1 MAERIIKQ
9 NATQGYIQ
17 EMARYAIVD
26 NRRRMIPDVRDS
38 FKPVQRKI
46 LYGMQEL
53 NAVSEGTKKKSARIV
68 GDVMGKY
75 HPHGDCLRGDTQI
88 RLLSD
93 EVLSIKQLC
102 EAGEPVKIL
111 AVDVKTGKGVPAIA
125 HSFRIGQYTDNVYHV
140 IFSNGFELKCTSNHP
155 IMMSDMSWTKTEDIS
170 IGDSIYATSTDNAVL
185 VSDIWIEEV
194 NKEPMYDFTVDG
206 LENMLIPMDDKTM
219 MCVHNSSIYGAMGN
233 MTGWWRCKIPLING
247 WGNWGNFQGAKPAA
261 MRYTEAY
268 LSPFS
273 NDCVLGL
280 LKKYPSVVD
289 WYSNF
294 DGTTKEPAVL
304 PTMIPLLLINGASGI
319 GVGMKMDL
327 PPHNVHEVIEV
338 TRNLIRHPN
347 AEVVLIPDLC
357 MPCDIIDANWKKICN
372 EGNGKFRVR
381 GRIEVGEYKK
391 SPALF
396 IRSLPDGVTTD
407 SIKTKLEEMT
417 AKGIISQVKD
427 ILWEGS
433 STDMNLVIKLDK
445 NADPYYFRDVVYKNT
460 QAETSY
466 SINFE
471 AIHDL
476 DHSRFSYK
484 SYLEMYII
492 NTKMTLFRMHCA
504 KYHDAMTR
512 SFELEAYIKVMNS
525 GKIDEIYKAIRK
537 NKSSDNTELIAWLCK
552 LLSVTEFQA
561 GFIIKAPLSKF
572 SKGNLLAYQAEYNE
586 CVATAEEN
594 REYIINDDKITEELD
609 QILADYD
616 KKYGTPRI
624 CNVLKESDY
633 SGVPKGTFKIVV
645 TENNFIRKLQEND
658 NVGIV
663 KGDNPNFILKVD
675 NTENIL
681 LFSNKGKVYKLPV
694 SKIPLTD
701 KGPGTDIRLLVK
713 GLTSD
718 IANVLYEPD
727 LVKISKMKWKHYLV
741 TVSAGNSIKKLEI
754 EDFLA
759 VPPSGIFYTKLNET
773 DSVQDVQI
781 IPDGLDLVIYSGHKA
796 LRCPLQEIPLYKRN
810 AVGVAAMN
818 TKDNIGGLSVLYQDI
833 THICVVT
840 KSGKINKFDAMGMP
854 QAKRNQ
860 AGNSVIKLGTTDSII
875 SIYGVNDNSTIRVIT
890 ANSGSIDIAVRDIP
904 STSSISAGKKII
916 STKGDYIIKTKLY
929 QS

>member
-1 MAERIIKQ
+1 MAETIIKQ

-38 FKPVQRKI
+38 FKPVQRRI
-46 LYGMQEL
+46 LYDMLEL

-68 GDVMGKY
+68 GDTMGKY
-75 HPHGDCLRGDTQI
+75 SPHGDQ
-88 RLLSD
+88 
-93 EVLSIKQLC
+93 
-102 EAGEPVKIL
+102 
-111 AVDVKTGKGVPAIA
+111 
-125 HSFRIGQYTDNVYHV
+125 
-140 IFSNGFELKCTSNHP
+140 
-155 IMMSDMSWTKTEDIS
+155 
-170 IGDSIYATSTDNAVL
+170 
-185 VSDIWIEEV
+185 
-194 NKEPMYDFTVDG
+194 
-206 LENMLIPMDDKTM
+206 
-219 MCVHNSSIYGAMGN
+219 SIYGAMGN
-233 MTGWWRCKIPLING
+233 MVGWWRCKIPLING
-247 WGNWGNFQGAKPAA
+247 WGNWGNFQGSKPAA

-268 LSPFS
+268 LAPFT

-289 WYSNF
+289 WRENF
-294 DGTTKEPAVL
+294 DGTTKEPETL
-304 PTMIPLLLINGASGI
+304 PVMIPLLLINGASGI

-327 PPHNVHEVIEV
+327 PPHNVHEVIDAA
-338 TRNLIRHPN
+338 RRLLRYPN
-347 AEVVLIPDLC
+347 TEVVLVPDLC
-357 MPCDIIDANWKKICN
+357 MPCDIVDANWKKISN

-391 SPALF
+391 APALF
-396 IRSLPDGVTTD
+396 IKSLPDGVTTD

-417 AKGIISQVKD
+417 AKGVISQVKD
-427 ILWEGS
+427 ILWEGTS
-433 STDMNLVIKLDK
+433 KDMNLVIKLDK

-460 QAETSY
+460 NAETTY

-476 DHSRFSYK
+476 DHLRFSYK
-484 SYLEMYII
+484 SYMELYLV
-492 NTKMTLFRMHCA
+492 NAKMVLFRMHCS

-512 SFELEAYIKVMNS
+512 AFELEAYIKVMTS

-561 GFIIKAPLSKF
+561 GFIIKASLSKF

-586 CVATAEEN
+586 CIAVAEEN
-594 REYIINDDKITEELD
+594 RDIIINDGTDGKPDKIAEELD

-663 KGDNPNFILKVD
+663 KGDNPNYILKAD

-701 KGPGTDIRLLVK
+701 KGAGTDIRLLVK

-718 IANVLYEPD
+718 IANVMYEPD

-796 LRCPLQEIPLYKRN
+796 LRCPLNEIPLYKRN

-833 THICVVT
+833 THIAVVT
-840 KSGKINKFDAMGMP
+840 KSGKINKFDIMGMP

-890 ANSGSIDIAVRDIP
+890 ANSGAIDIKASDIP

-916 STKGDYIIKTKLY
+916 STKGDFIIKTKLY